1 MWCLSGCSKQVVVQD
16 GTLAAET
23 SAWDLLCRGAG
34 GGDAGECLGKGCST
48 AAAAAIG
55 SIFADASGWLSD
67 HGFIRGRSLVPYSFW
82 LKCGSLQLKL

>member
-23 SAWDLLCRGAG
+23 SAWDLLCRG
-34 GGDAGECLGKGCST
+34 GECLGKGCGT

-82 LKCGSLQLKL
+82 LKCGSL